1 MKPPLTLDELR
12 AAIGTEIGLSEWR
25 VVSQDMINEF
35 ADATDDHQFIH
46 VDPVRAAAETPFG
59 GTIAHGF
66 LTLSLLSTFAWEAL
80 PGIVGATMGINYG
93 FDKVRFLTA
102 VKTGSRVRARFR
114 LVHADIRKSGRVL
127 NTYDVVLEIEGNLSP
142 ALKATWLTLAM
153 VEMADA

>member
-25 VVSQDMINEF
+25 VVSQDMINRF

-46 VDPVRAAAETPFG
+46 VDPERAKADAPFG

-66 LTLSLLSTFAWEAL
+66 LTVSLLSTLAYEAL

-93 FDKVRFLTA
+93 FDKLRFLTP
-102 VKTGSRVRARFR
+102 VKSGARVRARFK
-114 LVHADIRKSGRVL
+114 LANADIRKSGRVL
-127 NTYDVVLEIEGNLSP
+127 NTYEVALEIEGSISP
-142 ALKATWLTLAM
+142 ALKATWLALAV
-153 VEMADA
+153 VEMGD

>member
-102 VKTGSRVRARFR
+102 VKTGSRVRARFQ

>member
-1 MKPPLTLDELR
+1 
-12 AAIGTEIGLSEWR
+12 
-25 VVSQDMINEF
+25 
-35 ADATDDHQFIH
+35 
-46 VDPVRAAAETPFG
+46 
-59 GTIAHGF
+59 
-66 LTLSLLSTFAWEAL
+66 
-80 PGIVGATMGINYG
+80 MGINYG

-114 LVHADIRKSGRVL
+114 LVHADNSKSGRVL